1 MRERLDG
8 EFLRII
14 VDDLVSEGLEG
25 CVLMIVAVEVVVRL
39 ALMVGVALTTVALRC
54 GRIWEAFLVNRPL
67 CPSLTFVELFRCE
80 LWDCG
85 VEIRLL

>member
-25 CVLMIVAVEVVVRL
+25 CVLVVVAVEVVVRL
-39 ALMVGVALTTVALRC
+39 ALMVGVALTTVALSC
-54 GRIWEAFLVNRPL
+54 GRI
-67 CPSLTFVELFRCE
+67 
-80 LWDCG
+80 
-85 VEIRLL
+85 

>member
-25 CVLMIVAVEVVVRL
+25 CVLVVVALEVVVRL
-39 ALMVGVALTTVALRC
+39 ALMVGVTVVDVALTTVALRC
-54 GRIWEAFLVNRPL
+54 GRI
-67 CPSLTFVELFRCE
+67 
-80 LWDCG
+80 
-85 VEIRLL
+85 

>member
-25 CVLMIVAVEVVVRL
+25 CVLEIVAVEVVVRL
-39 ALMVGVALTTVALRC
+39 ALVVEVAVVGVALTTVALRC
-54 GRIWEAFLVNRPL
+54 GRI
-67 CPSLTFVELFRCE
+67 
-80 LWDCG
+80 
-85 VEIRLL
+85 

>member
-25 CVLMIVAVEVVVRL
+25 CVLMIVALEMFVRL
-39 ALMVGVALTTVALRC
+39 ALMVDMAVVEVALTTVALRC
-54 GRIWEAFLVNRPL
+54 GRI
-67 CPSLTFVELFRCE
+67 
-80 LWDCG
+80 
-85 VEIRLL
+85 

>member
-25 CVLMIVAVEVVVRL
+25 CVLVVVAVEVFVRL
-39 ALMVGVALTTVALRC
+39 ALMVEVALTTVALRC
-54 GRIWEAFLVNRPL
+54 GRI
-67 CPSLTFVELFRCE
+67 
-80 LWDCG
+80 
-85 VEIRLL
+85 

>member
-25 CVLMIVAVEVVVRL
+25 CVLVVVAVEMVVRL
-39 ALMVGVALTTVALRC
+39 ALMVDLALTTVALCC
-54 GRIWEAFLVNRPL
+54 GRI
-67 CPSLTFVELFRCE
+67 
-80 LWDCG
+80 
-85 VEIRLL
+85 